1 MLLGAQCVVHTHHT
15 CQHTSKHTRVL
26 TPTLQ
31 APANFSAEQDV
42 HTKRGIDVEMWMMTL
57 ERQMRI
63 AMRETLRD
71 ALEGLP
77 IQVR

>member
-1 MLLGAQCVVHTHHT
+1 M
-15 CQHTSKHTRVL
+15 
-26 TPTLQ
+26 
-31 APANFSAEQDV
+31 

-77 IQVR
+77 IQVS